1 MLAKANFYFLQMRF
15 GEKPPQHF
23 RCVCVHCIPLPCKRH
38 CEEEKLLF
46 LEIKGSCVYSSSEA
60 LSVLA
65 IIGVVYLY
73 SLSQHRA
80 IF

>member
-23 RCVCVHCIPLPCKRH
+23 RCVCALYSTSLKKTLRRRKIIVSRNKR
-38 CEEEKLLF
+38 KL
-46 LEIKGSCVYSSSEA
+46 CSSEA
-60 LSVLA
+60 LSVSA

-73 SLSQHRA
+73 SLSQHPA